1 MVYKKK
7 PIAFTFVVSQ
17 AIGFHLLILSLQLNR
32 IVSGTQPSNKS
43 YATTFGF
50 EPNLLPAGKRPTH
63 SCYCKSNNLLYG
75 VRA

>member
-7 PIAFTFVVSQ
+7 PIAFTLVVSQ

-43 YATTFGF
+43 YAMTSDFYKPVLRQQESDQHTVVI
-50 EPNLLPAGKRPTH
+50 
-63 SCYCKSNNLLYG
+63 
-75 VRA
+75 VRAITFCTE

>member
-43 YATTFGF
+43 YATW
-50 EPNLLPAGKRPTH
+50 L
-63 SCYCKSNNLLYG
+63 
-75 VRA
+75 

>member
-1 MVYKKK
+1 MVYIKEKDS
-7 PIAFTFVVSQ
+7 PRLPNQ
-17 AIGFHLLILSLQLNR
+17 AVISPSINCATQLNR

-63 SCYCKSNNLLYG
+63 SCYSRGITFCTE
-75 VRA
+75 